1 MKKNIILF
9 LNIFILSV
17 LITTFNS
24 CKEDELLLVKEV
36 VMTWENPAELVVGI
50 ELSRDQLN
58 ATANVPGT
66 MVFTPALGEILPLGD
81 NQVLKAEFTPQDT
94 KNYSSMSKTVTI
106 NIVDKY
112 TPVIIWEDPAVL
124 LENTKLS
131 EKQLNAIAV
140 YSDTSSIEL
149 EGTYVYTPA
158 LGTVLPLGTHEL
170 KVDFTPS
177 VPTHKATSKT
187 VNITVTDVLPLS
199 IVPNS
204 AIRTDL
210 LAFEFELSGNI
221 ASLGENPKA
230 GFTVHVTNSSKFVDK
245 DIDITEVTFDAA
257 NANILQFTIAEEIY
271 ADDMIT
277 ISYNDENEENTILSV
292 DGLPILSFEAEKVA
306 IPVAGE
312 DLLAGNDW
320 AGFETAHVDPN
331 NAGAD
336 GYYVGAAVAWQRTTD
351 IAASGVASMKYTG
364 GFDVNKLYGMAFG
377 ANVDIQAGAFEV
389 SHKIYIEAG
398 SDLKTI
404 RTDLARQSNGWA
416 SDVEALW
423 DVENIKRNEWV
434 TIKQIINMP
443 FAYNDSDGKVR
454 YTYYIE
460 ANINPDVSGDQ
471 TFYLDDMGLR
481 KVDVPVRP

>member
-24 CKEDELLLVKEV
+24 CKEDELLLIKEV
-36 VMTWENPAELVVGI
+36 VMTWENPSELVEGI
-50 ELSRDQLN
+50 PLTRDQLN

-204 AIRTDL
+204 AIHTDL

-230 GFTVHVTNSSKFVDK
+230 GFTVHVTNSSKFVDN

-306 IPVAGE
+306 IPVTG
-312 DLLAGNDW
+312 DNILAGNDW
-320 AGFETAHVDPN
+320 AGFEADADPN
-331 NAGAD
+331 SAGAA
-336 GYYVGAAVAWQRTTD
+336 GYWVGAALPWQRTTD
-351 IAASGVASMKYTG
+351 MAASGVASMKYTG
-364 GFDVNKLYGMAFG
+364 GFDVKTLYGMKFG
-377 ANVDIQAGAFEV
+377 ANVDIQPGAFEV

-398 SDLKTI
+398 SDLKTL
-404 RTDLARQSNGWA
+404 RTDIAREDNEWA
-416 SDVEALW
+416 TDVQALW
-423 DVENIKRNEWV
+423 DVENIKRGEWV
-434 TIKQIINMP
+434 TIKQVVNMP
-443 FAYNDSDGKVR
+443 YAYKEVDKKIR
-454 YTYYIE
+454 YSYYVE
-460 ANINPDVSGDQ
+460 VSNNADVTGDQ
-471 TFYLDDMGLR
+471 TFYLDDMSLR